1 MQEQLRKKVRIA
13 KALNGN
19 TFTYKDFAGVIDIS
33 ENRFL

>member
-1 MQEQLRKKVRIA
+1 MQEQLRKKVRVA

-19 TFTYKDFAGVIDIS
+19 AFKYKDFAGVIDIS